1 MNLDGFIQALQTM
14 HARFTDAELA
24 AHRRRAR
31 ERVDR
36 AHAERRSARKAF
48 EAWPHDLSHERVRR
62 AEIEWE
68 HAIAVG
74 QEFGLLVQPEPMP

>member
-24 AHRRRAR
+24 GHRRRAR

-36 AHAERRSARKAF
+36 ADAERRAARKAF
-48 EAWPHDLSHERVRR
+48 EAWPDDLSHEPVRL
-62 AEIEWE
+62 AEIELE
-68 HAIAVG
+68 DAIAVG
-74 QEFGLLVQPEPMP
+74 QEFCL